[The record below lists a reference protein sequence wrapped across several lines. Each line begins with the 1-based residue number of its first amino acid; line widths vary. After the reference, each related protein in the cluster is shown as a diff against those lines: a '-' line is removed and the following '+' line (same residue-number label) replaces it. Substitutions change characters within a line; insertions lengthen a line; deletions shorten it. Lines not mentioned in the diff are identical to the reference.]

1 MRYFNSQKM
10 LVPTL
15 RWRHLPVLPI
25 FVLRTPAGKTFIL
38 SLCCWL
44 LAFAYSKNRFWR
56 NPHSAYFN
64 SDYAYKHQYSGFRAS
79 QADAFIAAATNNN
92 SVSKASASPEICAAI
107 VTVQRNP
114 SYVNHA
120 IASML
125 EGLSDE
131 ERSRLFVRILFAD
144 TVPSV
149 HSSWNATWIQNAVD
163 LVATYDGVSSEM
175 LENLREMQEQ
185 RDFGAK
191 GVLYAS
197 QSYLPDQV
205 AM

>member
-1 MRYFNSQKM
+1 M
-10 LVPTL
+10 LLPKL
-15 RWRHLPVLPI
+15 RRRLALPD

-56 NPHSAYFN
+56 NP
-64 SDYAYKHQYSGFRAS
+64 DYAYERQYSRFRAS
-79 QADAFIAAATNNN
+79 QADAFIAAAANNN
-92 SVSKASASPEICAAI
+92 SLSKASASPEICAAI

-114 SYVNHA
+114 SYVNHT

-125 EGLSDE
+125 EGLRDD

-163 LVATYDGVSSEM
+163 LAATYEGVSSEI
-175 LENLREMQEQ
+175 LESLREMQEQ
-185 RDFGAK
+185 HDFGAK

-197 QSYLPDQV
+197 QSFLPD
-205 AM
+205 